1 MPLMGE
7 AMKIAVV
14 GAGGIG
20 GYFGGMLAHAGA
32 DVTFLARGAH
42 LHALQRDGLRL
53 TTSHGDYT
61 IHVRATDDPT
71 AIGPVD
77 LVLFCVKSQDTEAAA
92 AAIRPLVRD
101 DTAILSLQNGIDNEE
116 KIAAIVGRGIV
127 LGGVA
132 RIEATIV
139 EPGVVMQAG
148 RARSIEL
155 GALRPEDRPVA
166 ERVYEELRRGGFP
179 VKLVDDTRFAL
190 WDKFYFL
197 ASIAGT
203 TALAR
208 ATIRQIVGWPPTR
221 QLFSDALREAV
232 AVARAE
238 GVDLGPDAVERALR
252 IADSAHETMRTSLER
267 DLSRG
272 RPLEVEALN
281 GMIVRLGERHGVP
294 TPIHRCIYAT
304 LSLADER
311 ARAVARGT

>member
-1 MPLMGE
+1 
-7 AMKIAVV
+7 MKIAVV

-20 GYFGGMLAHAGA
+20 GYFGGLLAHAGA
-32 DVTFLARGAH
+32 DVTFIARGAH
-42 LHALQRDGLRL
+42 LEALQRDGLRL

-61 IHVRATDDPT
+61 IPVRATDDP
-71 AIGPVD
+71 AAVGPVD
-77 LVLFCVKSQDTEAAA
+77 LVLFCVKSQDTEEAA

-101 DTAILSLQNGIDNEE
+101 DTAVLSLQNGVDNEE
-116 KIAAIVGRGIV
+116 KIAAILGRGVV

-132 RIEATIV
+132 RIEAAIV

-166 ERVYEELRRGGFP
+166 ERVYQELARGGFP
-179 VKLVDDTRFAL
+179 VKLVDDTRYAL

-208 ATIRQIVGWPPTR
+208 ATIREIVDWPPTR
-221 QLFSDALREAV
+221 QLFVDALNEAI
-232 AVARAE
+232 AIARAE
-238 GVDLGPDAVERALR
+238 GVDLGAGAVERALR
-252 IADSAHETMRTSLER
+252 IADSAHETMRTSMER

-272 RPLEVEALN
+272 RRLEVEALN
-281 GMIVRLGERHGVP
+281 GVIVRLGERHGIA
-294 TPIHRCIYAT
+294 TPVHRCISAT
-304 LSLADER
+304 LSLANRR
-311 ARAVARGT
+311 AEAAARGA